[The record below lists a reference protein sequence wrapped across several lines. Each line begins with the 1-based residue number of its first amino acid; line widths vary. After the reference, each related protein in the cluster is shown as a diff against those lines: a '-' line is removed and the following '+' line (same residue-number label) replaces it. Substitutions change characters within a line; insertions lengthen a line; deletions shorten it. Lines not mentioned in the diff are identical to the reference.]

1 MKVARLKMGETKR
14 EREEREREQDEKE
27 REEVQ
32 YFPIFR
38 FAGQKQTLQ
47 RRRASS

>member
-1 MKVARLKMGETKR
+1 METKR
-14 EREEREREQDEKE
+14 EREEREKESRINVYKE

-38 FAGQKQTLQ
+38 FAGQKQKLQ
-47 RRRASS
+47 RRRASP